1 MKLILRQDVKELGLR
16 GALITVADG
25 YARNYLIPR
34 GLAVPA
40 TEGNLKQRTQR
51 INVQQ
56 GRTERLLDTA
66 QVLAGKLDGVSIT
79 VRAKAGDG
87 GRLFGSITSQDIA
100 DGIEAVLGIGV
111 DKRRIEPSEAI
122 KALGTYRVP
131 LRLHPGVSATIEL
144 KVETE

>member
-25 YARNYLIPR
+25 YAQNYLIPR